1 MNAANRITIVL
12 AFLCLVAFSTNAQK
26 QVHGKITAF
35 DTHPIA
41 KAKIIVRK
49 TRATVLSDSLGE
61 FSIECQKND
70 KLSIRADGFKSK
82 LVKVKNLTDSINV
95 NLSFG
100 GDESDMENAIESGH
114 IQRNEMTLAFT
125 KYKDEKFTN
134 LDYESVPRMIEIEFP
149 RVTIVDDIFQM
160 RGKASINA
168 NTAVLIFLNG
178 VPSTMNALINM
189 SVEEVNSIKV
199 LMAGETTTYG
209 GGGNGVILITTKI
222 K

>member
-1 MNAANRITIVL
+1 MKTLNRIVLGL
-12 AFLCLVAFSTNAQK
+12 AFLFCVVFSTNAQNE
-26 QVHGKITAF
+26 VHGRITAF
-35 DTHPIA
+35 ETISIA
-41 KAKIIVRK
+41 KARIIVRK
-49 TRATVLSDSLGE
+49 SKTIVISNSLGE
-61 FSIECQKND
+61 FSIACKKND

-100 GDESDMENAIESGH
+100 GDEKDMENAIESGH
-114 IQRNEMTLAFT
+114 IRRNEMTLAFT

-134 LDYESVPRMIEIEFP
+134 LDYESVPRMIEMEFP
-149 RVTIVDDIFQM
+149 RVTIVDDIFRM

-168 NTAVLIFLNG
+168 NTAVLIFVNG

-189 SVEEVNSIKV
+189 SVEEVSTIKV

-209 GGGNGVILITTKI
+209 GGGNGVILITTRI